1 MSTNIHL
8 VYSRKP
14 DSISEEDYNKWYD
27 FHLGEILVVPGFVS
41 AHRYKLSGEVVDPD
55 NGTVYTHLSLYEIEG
70 DVEQVMRDLDAEAD
84 SGRMQLPDWFDQIR
98 FASWN
103 AASLGDVV
111 LAEA

>member
-41 AHRYKLSGEVVDPD
+41 AHRYKLSAEVVDPD
-55 NGTVYTHLSLYEIEG
+55 NDTVYTHLSLYEIEG
-70 DVEQVMRDLDAEAD
+70 DLDDEAA
-84 SGRMQLPDWFDQIR
+84 SGRMQLPEWFDQIR

-103 AASLGDVV
+103 AGSLGDKV

>member
-41 AHRYKLSGEVVDPD
+41 AHRFKLSGEVVDPD
-55 NGTVYTHLSLYEIEG
+55 NDTVYTHLSLYEIEG
-70 DVEQVMRDLDAEAD
+70 DVDQVMRDLDDEAA
-84 SGRMQLPDWFDQIR
+84 SGRALTAAIPSKWRYARGLQSGR
-98 FASWN
+98 RGSN
-103 AASLGDVV
+103 ARK
-111 LAEA
+111 

>member
-1 MSTNIHL
+1 VSTNIHL

-14 DSISEEDYNKWYD
+14 DSISEEDYNRWYD

-41 AHRYKLSGEVVDPD
+41 AHRFKLSGEVVDPD
-55 NGTVYTHLSLYEIEG
+55 NDTVYTHLSLYEIEG
-70 DVEQVMRDLDAEAD
+70 DVDQVMRDLDDEAA

-103 AASLGDVV
+103 AASLGDRV